1 MGSGFESQ
9 GAHFKENPAD
19 SSESAGFL
27 RSLNFIDFG
36 LRYRYF
42 PLLRCSM
49 LGRRY
54 SPSFLQGT
62 RPRFASDTLMSL
74 RAIPS
79 FLAWLPD
86 GAVGNIYAS
95 VYLWL
100 RGSRNPAG
108 VVVDVRWFSVC
119 APCLANWGGEGC
131 RLFGLLLGG
140 WCFACG
146 VGEGCRGLACCLAAG
161 CFRLVRRVFR
171 KRPQGVTR
179 TLSAAKRGRAERPGD
194 GCPCVGAEETCGVA
208 ASTRKQ
214 RVIAFQ
220 SVTPVRASPNTAVN

>member
-9 GAHFKENPAD
+9 GAHLKENPAD

-146 VGEGCRGLACCLAAG
+146 VGEGCRGLACCLVAG
-161 CFRLVRRVFR
+161 SLGWCAVFSGSALRVSHGRSPQRSEEGRSVR
-171 KRPQGVTR
+171 VT
-179 TLSAAKRGRAERPGD
+179 
-194 GCPCVGAEETCGVA
+194 GAPA
-208 ASTRKQ
+208 
-214 RVIAFQ
+214 
-220 SVTPVRASPNTAVN
+220 